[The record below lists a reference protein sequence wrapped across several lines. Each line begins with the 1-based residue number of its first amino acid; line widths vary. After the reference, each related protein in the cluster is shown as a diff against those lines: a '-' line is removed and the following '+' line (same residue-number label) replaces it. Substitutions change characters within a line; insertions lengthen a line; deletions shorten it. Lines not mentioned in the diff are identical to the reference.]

1 MTERKRTQLNLRFDG
16 KDDLVEALKSAAQ
29 ARGESLNAY
38 CARVLAES
46 IGMSS
51 SDASSAS
58 PVPSHNAN
66 TSSAVSSEVLD
77 KIVGTKVES
86 LLAERLG
93 GIEERLG
100 KLRA

>member
-16 KDDLVEALKSAAQ
+16 KDDLVEALRNAAQ
-29 ARGESLNAY
+29 AKGESLNAY

-46 IGMSS
+46 VGMSS
-51 SDASSAS
+51 GDASTAS
-58 PVPSHNAN
+58 IASHQPSTVSSI
-66 TSSAVSSEVLD
+66 TSSEILD
-77 KIVGTKVES
+77 KVET